1 MEELTTMGLPLRF
14 LFFLSLALFSTL
26 PNHLQASFSHESHI
40 ELPSETQRSSQKQ
53 THLHFF
59 YHDLRS
65 AKNPSIVQIVA
76 TPKNVPNGFGSTFVM
91 DDPMTEGPDLSSKP
105 VGRAQGLFGLASLN
119 DLGMFMLINFAF
131 TEGDYAGSSLSM
143 LGRNPISEQNREM
156 PIVGGTGVFRFAT
169 GYAIANSVD
178 QISTPEHFVVEYN
191 VTVRHG

>member
-1 MEELTTMGLPLRF
+1 MGVPLRF
-14 LFFLSLALFSTL
+14 LFLLSLTLFSTL
-26 PNHLQASFSHESHI
+26 PTQLQASFSQQSHI
-40 ELPSETQRSSQKQ
+40 ELPSETHRSSQKQ
-53 THLHFF
+53 TNLHFF

-65 AKNPSIVQIVA
+65 ANNPSIVQIVD

-119 DLGMFMLINFAF
+119 DLGMYMLINFAF

-143 LGRNPISEQNREM
+143 LGRNPIAEQNREL

-178 QISTPEHFVVEYN
+178 DISTPEHFVVEYN

>member
-1 MEELTTMGLPLRF
+1 MVVPLRF
-14 LFFLSLALFSTL
+14 LFLLSLTLFSTL
-26 PNHLQASFSHESHI
+26 LTHIQASFSQQSHI
-40 ELPSETQRSSQKQ
+40 ELPSETHRSSHKQ

-59 YHDLRS
+59 YHDLRN
-65 AKNPSIVQIVA
+65 ANNPSIVQIVD

-119 DLGMFMLINFAF
+119 DLGMYMLINFAF

-143 LGRNPISEQNREM
+143 LGRNPIAEQNREM

-178 QISTPEHFVVEYN
+178 DISTPEHFVVEYN